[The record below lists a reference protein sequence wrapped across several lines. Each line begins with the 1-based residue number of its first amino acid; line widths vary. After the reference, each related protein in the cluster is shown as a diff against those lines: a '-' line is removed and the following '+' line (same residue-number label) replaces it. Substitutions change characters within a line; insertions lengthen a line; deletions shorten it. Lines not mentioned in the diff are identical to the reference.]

1 MAITIRNKQ
10 TEELIRRIGRR
21 TGEGPSAVI
30 RRLAE
35 KEVAQEPHE
44 TSQAEVTRRLAVF
57 KELRRKY
64 PPPDPKPSWT
74 EIQEEI
80 DSLYSYLDE
89 PGDDAERRK
98 RA

>member
-1 MAITIRNKQ
+1 MIKTN
-10 TEELIRRIGRR
+10 GRR

-35 KEVAQEPHE
+35 AEFTQGRPDQP
-44 TSQAEVTRRLAVF
+44 SQAEIARRLAVF
-57 KELRRKY
+57 EELRQKY
-64 PPPDPKPSWT
+64 PPPDPKPTWA
-74 EIQEEI
+74 EIQQEI

-89 PGDDAERRK
+89 PIADAESRK